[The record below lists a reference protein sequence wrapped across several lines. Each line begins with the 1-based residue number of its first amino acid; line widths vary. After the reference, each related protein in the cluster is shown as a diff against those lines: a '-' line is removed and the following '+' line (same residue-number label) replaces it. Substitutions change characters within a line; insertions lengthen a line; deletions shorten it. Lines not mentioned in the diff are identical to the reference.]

1 MDLVDLVGMV
11 LSLVD
16 LVADL
21 ARLIVDLF
29 GLEVDWVRIVM
40 GLVGLDFS
48 LRGPLLAAER
58 FAGERGRDG
67 GHDHHDQEYEERYH
81 GHPRGTT
88 MSLQNEVRPKGRI

>member
-1 MDLVDLVGMV
+1 MYIHVEGWCLAAVGDDVGGTDQVGVVVDLVDLVGMV

-29 GLEVDWVRIVM
+29 GLEVDWVGIVM
-40 GLVGLDFS
+40 GLVGLDHS
-48 LRGPLLAAER
+48 LRGPLLTTER

-67 GHDHHDQEYEERYH
+67 GHDHHDY
-81 GHPRGTT
+81 
-88 MSLQNEVRPKGRI
+88 